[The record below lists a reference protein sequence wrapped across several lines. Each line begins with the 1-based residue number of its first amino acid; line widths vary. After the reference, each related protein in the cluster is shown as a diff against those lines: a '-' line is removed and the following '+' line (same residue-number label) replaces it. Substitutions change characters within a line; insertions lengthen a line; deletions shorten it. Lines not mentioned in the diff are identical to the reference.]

1 MDIYLITS
9 LMQISHNTQEE
20 STERALD
27 DLIFYELV
35 DYINSDDCSAHK
47 EALCW
52 FIDYKDCIIKEIQ
65 KQETLG
71 YITKEYCDIDT
82 VFGFVDDITS
92 IYTVEELKFQ
102 FRWWFDV
109 LWVYCNF
116 NTVPLKYL
124 LDKLD
129 MEMIE

>member
-1 MDIYLITS
+1 MNIYLVTN
-9 LMQISHNTQEE
+9 LMQISHNTNEE
-20 STERALD
+20 NTERALD
-27 DLIFYELV
+27 DLIFNELV
-35 DYINSDDCSAHK
+35 NYINSDDYSANK

-52 FIDYKDCIIKEIQ
+52 FIDYQDCIIREIQ
-65 KQETLG
+65 DQETLG

-109 LWVYCNF
+109 LWAYCNF
-116 NTVPLKYL
+116 STVPLKYL
-124 LDKLD
+124 LDKLN